1 VAGVVPSY
9 PFLVK
14 ENFDDAQ
21 RIPDHFCE
29 SGARIA
35 PQKCRF
41 LVGIYLVAV
50 LFSMAP
56 RSAPAASTTTFLH
69 TQGQSIVNESGE
81 NILLR
86 GVGLGNWMLPEGYMW
101 KFGDQADRPR
111 RIEKLVNDLIGSENG
126 KRFWSEFRKNYITE
140 ADVKL
145 ISELG
150 FNSVRPALNSRLF
163 LPETG
168 LPTGAEEG
176 FSLLDNLIA
185 WCKTNG
191 VYVIIDMH
199 AAPGGQTGQN
209 IDDSANDQPELFM
222 EPKYQDQLVA
232 LWKVIARRYQDEPTV
247 AGYDL
252 LNEPLPA
259 RTGAAKTYQAQVE
272 PLYKR
277 ITKAIREVD
286 SRHMIIVEGV
296 DWANDWSVFSEPF
309 DRNLVYQFHYYC
321 WDNPAVLKS
330 VQQYLDYRDRFHA
343 PVWVGETGERDKTI
357 YWATTEYLEAHN
369 IGWSFWPWKKMDT
382 QNTPLSVRPPG
393 QWAAVTAYSRGGEK
407 PNREIARKAFDEL
420 LVNIRLANCAFF
432 PEVVNAMFRRAPARI
447 EAENYG
453 QDGPNKSYFIKDA
466 KQKNSKQYR
475 PAGPVVITARESTRR
490 KSDQYVTMTATE
502 WTVYDIWSDSPG
514 EYQLTMRV
522 KSVAAPAE
530 IQLAVGNQVRRVAV
544 PQKAWSEINLGPIAL
559 SQGTNRLQCLVTS
572 GVADLDWLELSREG
586 NNQPAASRRSSVLFP

>member
-35 PQKCRF
+35 AQKCRF

-81 NILLR
+81 KILLR

-247 AGYDL
+247 AG
-252 LNEPLPA
+252 
-259 RTGAAKTYQAQVE
+259 
-272 PLYKR
+272 
-277 ITKAIREVD
+277 
-286 SRHMIIVEGV
+286 
-296 DWANDWSVFSEPF
+296 
-309 DRNLVYQFHYYC
+309 
-321 WDNPAVLKS
+321 
-330 VQQYLDYRDRFHA
+330 
-343 PVWVGETGERDKTI
+343 
-357 YWATTEYLEAHN
+357 
-369 IGWSFWPWKKMDT
+369 
-382 QNTPLSVRPPG
+382 
-393 QWAAVTAYSRGGEK
+393 
-407 PNREIARKAFDEL
+407 
-420 LVNIRLANCAFF
+420 
-432 PEVVNAMFRRAPARI
+432 
-447 EAENYG
+447 
-453 QDGPNKSYFIKDA
+453 
-466 KQKNSKQYR
+466 
-475 PAGPVVITARESTRR
+475 
-490 KSDQYVTMTATE
+490 
-502 WTVYDIWSDSPG
+502 
-514 EYQLTMRV
+514 
-522 KSVAAPAE
+522 
-530 IQLAVGNQVRRVAV
+530 
-544 PQKAWSEINLGPIAL
+544 
-559 SQGTNRLQCLVTS
+559 
-572 GVADLDWLELSREG
+572 
-586 NNQPAASRRSSVLFP
+586 